1 MSLTFLIFKEIVLK
15 PTLFNAIGGGALS
28 GFIAGLI
35 GTGGAIRGI
44 TLAAFNLTRDS
55 FIATSALIDLGID
68 SSRGVVYYLNG
79 YVHKD
84 DLYLLPMLLM
94 ASILGTY
101 IGKKILERMSEKQ
114 FKQTV
119 LVLVLI
125 TGIIS
130 LGKVIFP
137 SIKTYLDN

>member
-1 MSLTFLIFKEIVLK
+1 
-15 PTLFNAIGGGALS
+15 
-28 GFIAGLI
+28 
-35 GTGGAIRGI
+35 
-44 TLAAFNLTRDS
+44 
-55 FIATSALIDLGID
+55 
-68 SSRGVVYYLNG
+68 
-79 YVHKD
+79 
-84 DLYLLPMLLM
+84 M

-101 IGKKILERMSEKQ
+101 IGKKILEQMSEKQ

-137 SIKTYLDN
+137 SIKTYLDNWKNSHENTALPDYMAT